1 MNTRAFHLRDFFLAR
16 GLCSRAVVFV
26 LKHYTGTN
34 FLNVGAGRDI
44 SIGGT
49 GQPRRKFLAACAA
62 GEKICM
68 GGGNRLAQ
76 GGSWHT
82 SQGAQV
88 RRRPKASLRAI
99 GP

>member
-16 GLCSRAVVFV
+16 GLCSRAAVFV
-26 LKHYTGTN
+26 LKHYPGTN
-34 FLNVGAGRDI
+34 FLNVGAGVDI

-62 GEKICM
+62 GERICM

-76 GGSWHT
+76 GSLGT
-82 SQGAQV
+82 PAKV
-88 RRRPKASLRAI
+88 PKFGDVQKLLLRAI